1 MLKNLENAI
10 IFLINFKQKQ
20 KEINNFEYTKIIK
33 IIEKN
38 NRLAIIEK
46 KKEEIKLEAE
56 NKLKQIIEKNMKIFL
71 KKDKRINVKYKP
83 IKNLDNELNKDKN
96 EDDENSVDIFY

>member
-1 MLKNLENAI
+1 
-10 IFLINFKQKQ
+10 
-20 KEINNFEYTKIIK
+20 
-33 IIEKN
+33 
-38 NRLAIIEK
+38 
-46 KKEEIKLEAE
+46 
-56 NKLKQIIEKNMKIFL
+56 MKIFL